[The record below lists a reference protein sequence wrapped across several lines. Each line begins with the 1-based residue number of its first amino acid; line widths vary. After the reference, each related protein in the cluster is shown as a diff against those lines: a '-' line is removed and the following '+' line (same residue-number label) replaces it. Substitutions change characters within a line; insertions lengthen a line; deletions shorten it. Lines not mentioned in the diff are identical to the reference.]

1 MAKILV
7 VDDEQFNVILLTKRL
22 SKLGY
27 EVLQAK
33 NGHDALKLLDEHL
46 CDLILLDIM
55 MPDMDGFEV
64 AKKILGNP
72 DQKEIPIIFLTAK
85 TSIEDK
91 LEGLTL
97 GAVDYITKPFDFRE
111 LQVRIKII
119 LKKNETKN
127 KLLEESKEL
136 KEAAC
141 TDFLTGL
148 LNRRH
153 IDQVLKN
160 LFNDCNQDTSSLLL
174 MDLDYFKKINDTYGH
189 DQGDIVLKGVAKI
202 LKNSIRNSD
211 TVARYGGEEFIAI
224 LPSASKKAAFSIA
237 ERIRIN
243 IEQKI
248 FNLNGQEI
256 HITIS
261 IGSATLIRE
270 ENKYQILEEW
280 IQAADKAL
288 YKAKN
293 NGRNL
298 VVQV

>member
-7 VDDEQFNVILLTKRL
+7 VDDEQYNVLLLTKRL
-22 SKLGY
+22 TKLGY
-27 EVLQAK
+27 EVFQAK
-33 NGHDALKLLDEHL
+33 NGPDALKLLNEQM

-55 MPDMDGFEV
+55 LPDMDGFEV
-64 AKKILGNP
+64 AKKILGNS

-91 LEGLTL
+91 LDGLTL

-111 LQVRIKII
+111 LQVRIKIV
-119 LKKNETKN
+119 LKKNEIKN

-148 LNRRH
+148 LNRRY
-153 IDQVLKN
+153 IDQVLKDI
-160 LFNDCNQDTSSLLL
+160 FNNCNHDTSSLLL
-174 MDLDYFKKINDTYGH
+174 MDLDYFKNINDTYGH
-189 DQGDIVLKGVAKI
+189 AQGDVVLKEVAKI
-202 LKNSIRNSD
+202 IKNSTRNSD

-224 LPSASKKAAFSIA
+224 LPSASRRAAFSIA

-243 IEQKI
+243 MEQKI
-248 FNLNGQEI
+248 FNLNGQEV

-270 ENKYQILEEW
+270 ENKYQTLEEW
-280 IQAADKAL
+280 IQATDKAL

>member
-64 AKKILGNP
+64 AKKILGNS

-111 LQVRIKII
+111 LQVRIKIV
-119 LKKNETKN
+119 LKKNEIKN

-160 LFNDCNQDTSSLLL
+160 LFNDRNQDTSSLLL

-189 DQGDIVLKGVAKI
+189 DQGDIVLKGIAKI

-248 FNLNGQEI
+248 FNLNGQEV

-270 ENKYQILEEW
+270 ENKYQMLEEW

>member
-33 NGHDALKLLDEHL
+33 NGHDALKLLDEHM

-64 AKKILGNP
+64 AKKVLGNSEH
-72 DQKEIPIIFLTAK
+72 KEIPIIFLTAK

-111 LQVRIKII
+111 LQARIKIVI
-119 LKKNETKN
+119 KKNEIKN
-127 KLLEESKEL
+127 KLLEESREL

-148 LNRRH
+148 LNRRY
-153 IDQVLKN
+153 IDQVLKD
-160 LFNDCNQDTSSLLL
+160 LFNDYNQNTSSLLL
-174 MDLDYFKKINDTYGH
+174 MDLDYFKRVNDTYGH

-202 LKNSIRNSD
+202 IKNSIRTSD

-224 LPSASKKAAFSIA
+224 LPSASKEVVFSIA

-243 IEQKI
+243 VGQKI
-248 FNLNGQEI
+248 FNLNGQEV

-270 ENKYQILEEW
+270 ENKYQTLEEW